1 MEADMKKTV
10 YLSELVAD
18 SVREALAEHYE
29 IVDHFNDPERI
40 EGVMVRQVAMP
51 RERIE
56 QMPNLKVISMH
67 GIGLDRIDVK
77 AAEEHGVK
85 VFNVPGQGAEAVGE
99 LAVAYMMALARN
111 LKKAENGLR
120 QGKYE
125 SFGPAELVGHELTG
139 RTLGV
144 IGMGNISRV
153 VMRIMKNAFDM
164 NVLGYDPYTSQAQAE
179 ALGAEKVETVK
190 ELFERSDYVSIS
202 VPLTDSTRN
211 MVNAEVLAAAK
222 PGLILVN
229 TARGG
234 IIDEDALYE
243 ALKNGRLGGAGLDVT
258 VQEPISKDNPLLQL
272 DNFMCSPHIGGSTY
286 ESRERVGKVAVQH
299 IIDVLGTD

>member
-1 MEADMKKTV
+1 MKKKI

-18 SVREALAEHYE
+18 SVRQMLADHYE
-29 IVDHFNDPERI
+29 IVDNFDHPEEI
-40 EGVMVRQVAMP
+40 EAVLVRQVPMS

-67 GIGLDRIDVK
+67 GIGLDRIDME
-77 AAEEHGVK
+77 AAKEHGVQ
-85 VFNVPGQGAEAVGE
+85 VFNVPAMGAEAVGE
-99 LAVAYMMALARN
+99 LAVTYMMALARK
-111 LKKAENGLR
+111 LKQAENGLK
-120 QGKYE
+120 QGKYT

-139 RTLGV
+139 KTLGV
-144 IGMGNISRV
+144 IGMGNISQV
-153 VMRIMKNAFDM
+153 VMRIMRNSFGM
-164 NVLGYDPYTSQAQAE
+164 TVLGYDPFASTEKAA

-190 ELFERSDYVSIS
+190 ELFSRSDFINIS

-234 IIDEDALYE
+234 IIDEDALYQ
-243 ALKNGRLGGAGLDVT
+243 ALQTGPIGGAGLDVT
-258 VQEPISKDNPLLQL
+258 VQEPIDKDNPLLSL

-286 ESRERVGKVAVQH
+286 ESRERVGTVAAQH
-299 IIDVLGTD
+299 ILDILGA